1 MKIVACI
8 KRVPAT
14 DTRVKVAADG
24 ASIDTSQVE
33 WIINPYDEF
42 ALEAALRVKEAAG
55 GGAGSGEVIA
65 LSLGPAEASKELRTC
80 LAIGADRAILVKDP
94 DASRRDAQVTAGAL
108 AAVLAELKPDLI
120 LCGKQSVDRDQ
131 GQVGIL
137 VAYALGL
144 PCVTE
149 ISRLEVAAGQA
160 TVERA
165 GESGTTER
173 YQVKLPA
180 VLTCQKGLNEPRYA
194 NLKGIMAAKKKP
206 LEERDA
212 GALTD
217 ALQVRGLELP
227 AARPAGRIVGE
238 GAGAVDDLVRLL
250 RQEAKVI

>member
-14 DTRVKVAADG
+14 DTRVKVSPDG
-24 ASIDTSQVE
+24 TSIDTSQVE

-55 GGAGSGEVIA
+55 AGEVIA
-65 LSLGPAEASKELRTC
+65 LSLGPAETAKELRTC
-80 LAIGADRAILVKDP
+80 LAMGADRAILVKDVQ
-94 DASRRDAQVTAGAL
+94 ASRRDAQVTAQAL
-108 AAVLAELKPDLI
+108 APVLAELAPDLV
-120 LCGKQSVDRDQ
+120 LCGKQSIDRDQ

-137 VAYALGL
+137 LAYALGL

-149 ISRLEVAAGQA
+149 ISKLAVANGRA

-165 GESGTTER
+165 GDGGTTER
-173 YQVKLPA
+173 YEVTLPA

-206 LEERDA
+206 LEEREA
-212 GALTD
+212 GELPD
-217 ALQVRGLELP
+217 ALQVRALELP

-238 GAGAVDDLVRLL
+238 GAAAVDDLVRLL

>member
-1 MKIVACI
+1 MKIVACV

-14 DTRVKVAADG
+14 DTRVKVGPDG
-24 ASIDTSQVE
+24 VFIDTSQVE

-55 GGAGSGEVIA
+55 GGEVIV
-65 LSLGPAEASKELRTC
+65 LSLGAPETTKELRTC
-80 LAIGADRAILVKDP
+80 LAMGADRAILIKDP
-94 DASRRDAQVTAGAL
+94 QASRRDAQVTARAL
-108 AAVLAELKPDLI
+108 AAVLEELKPDLV

-149 ISRLEVAAGQA
+149 ISALTVSSGQA
-160 TVERA
+160 QVERA
-165 GESGTTER
+165 GDGGTTER
-173 YQVKLPA
+173 YQVALPA

-206 LEERDA
+206 IDEREVGDLPD
-212 GALTD
+212 G
-217 ALQVRGLELP
+217 LQVRALELP

-238 GAGAVDDLVRLL
+238 GAAAVDDLVRLL